1 MALLKHIGK
10 PDKNG
15 YIKVEEVWQIRIK
28 KISVEG

>member
-10 PDKNG
+10 EDENG

-28 KISVEG
+28 KVSVEG